1 MQSADRLNRATV
13 LMVGYGATQVDRLCL
28 AGLLPE
34 CHVVWLSPMSAALVD
49 ARSFIVA
56 ALDANPTSVHLV
68 GYGVGGAMALEAA
81 CVRPSSV
88 TSLALIDPRA
98 DYLLGSMGPMGR
110 TVLQDPAH
118 QPAPWR
124 PVGQRMSLAIL
135 RRMAIPTLVVET
147 SKAGRAAKLVSR
159 RLHAIGR
166 RSHYALTE
174 EQGAAETERHSA
186 ASAIAV
192 HIKRRMQPGEDSQAL
207 AA

>member
-1 MQSADRLNRATV
+1 MQSADRPNRATV
-13 LMVGYGATQVDRLCL
+13 LILGYESAKVDRLCL
-28 AGLLPE
+28 AGLLPN
-34 CHVVWLSPMSAALVD
+34 CHVVWLSPISAASMD

-56 ALDANPTSVHLV
+56 ALDASPTSVHLV
-68 GYGVGGAMALEAA
+68 GHGVGGAMALEAA
-81 CVRPSSV
+81 CARPSSV
-88 TSLALIDPRA
+88 ASLALINPRA

-110 TVLQDPAH
+110 ALLQDRAH

-147 SKAGRAAKLVSR
+147 SKAGLAEKLVSR

-174 EQGAAETERHSA
+174 EQGGAEMGGHSA
-186 ASAIAV
+186 AAAVAV
-192 HIKRRMQPGEDSQAL
+192 HIKRRMQSREDSQAL

>member
-13 LMVGYGATQVDRLCL
+13 LMVGYGAAQVDRLCL

-68 GYGVGGAMALEAA
+68 GYDVGGAMALEAA
-81 CVRPSSV
+81 CVRPSRV

-147 SKAGRAAKLVSR
+147 SKAGLAAKLVSR

-166 RSHYALTE
+166 RGHYALTE
-174 EQGAAETERHSA
+174 EKGAAEMGGHSA
-186 ASAIAV
+186 ASAVAV
-192 HIKRRMQPGEDSQAL
+192 HIKRRMQPSEDSQAL

>member
-1 MQSADRLNRATV
+1 MQSADRPNRATV
-13 LMVGYGATQVDRLCL
+13 LIVGYDSPQVDRLCL
-28 AGLLPE
+28 AELLPH
-34 CHVVWLSPMSAALVD
+34 CHVVWLSPMSAASMD
-49 ARSFIVA
+49 ARSLIVA
-56 ALDANPTSVHLV
+56 ALDASPTSVHLV
-68 GYGVGGAMALEAA
+68 GHGVGGAMALEAA
-81 CVRPSSV
+81 CARPSSV
-88 TSLALIDPRA
+88 ASLALIDPRA

-147 SKAGRAAKLVSR
+147 SKAGRAEKLVSR

-174 EQGAAETERHSA
+174 EQGATETGGHST
-186 ASAIAV
+186 ASAVAV
-192 HIKRRMQPGEDSQAL
+192 HINRRMQPSEDSQAL